1 MKAKLTSF
9 VTSAV
14 LAFSCAVPM
23 VSSADWWNL
32 DDIEETGFGYT
43 VVEYDNTKFSA
54 VLKDVPEVKV
64 NAYSDTAEEV
74 VIPGEIEGF
83 KVRTVCLYGHDMYNI
98 RHITLPSTVE
108 NIIVEGTGEKLL
120 EIDVDENNPNFCSVD
135 GVLYT
140 KDMKKLVAYPVGRE
154 DTSFTVPDGVEEI
167 GERAF
172 MISPNLEEIVLPDSL
187 RTIGK
192 DALCAE
198 RLKNLTIPASA
209 VIHDPIMFDRHMESL
224 TLLREDITDPYSD
237 TDQPFEYDGLDKVL
251 GAPVFWT
258 PPIYDDW
265 PPTRLYVPTSV
276 IDIYRKLVEDKSYNA
291 VCIPL
296 ELKLL
301 PDQKYGDINCDN
313 EINIADAVT
322 LQNFILGTGDGC
334 AHGADLNNDG
344 ELDIFDLIALKKL
357 IIEQ

>member
-1 MKAKLTSF
+1 MKAKLTSL

-14 LAFSCAVPM
+14 LAFSCTVPT
-23 VSSADWWNL
+23 VSSADWWNY

-54 VLKDVPEVKV
+54 VLMDVPEVKV
-64 NAYSDTAEEV
+64 NEYSDTVEEL
-74 VIPGEIEGF
+74 VIPGEVEGF

-140 KDMKKLVAYPVGRE
+140 KDMKKLVAYPVGRD

-172 MISPNLEEIVLPDSL
+172 AISPSLEEIVFPDSL
-187 RTIGK
+187 RTIDK
-192 DALCAE
+192 YALYTE
-198 RLKNLTIPASA
+198 NLKNLTIPASA
-209 VIHDPIMFDRHMESL
+209 VIHDPVIYDRHLDSI

-237 TDQPFEYDGLDKVL
+237 TDQPFEYDGLYNVL
-251 GAPVFWT
+251 GAPVPWT
-258 PPIYDDW
+258 PPLIMDNA
-265 PPTRLYVPTSV
+265 PTRLYVPASV
-276 IDIYRKLVEDKSYNA
+276 IDIYRKLVEDKNYYA

-344 ELDIFDLIALKKL
+344 VLDIFDLITLKKL